1 MSKLTKETNTEG
13 FYLREDGSVSP
24 YNKSGY
30 LWTDMHNLNMEA
42 KIAAGGMWVKVAK
55 GNWERKDGF
64 VCEQCDTGVSH
75 AHPSLNST
83 PEESDYMQQEALCSW
98 KGGRK

>member
-1 MSKLTKETNTEG
+1 MSKLTKKTNPEG
-13 FYLREDGSVSP
+13 FYLREDGSVSL

-55 GNWERKDGF
+55 GKWEKKVGF
-64 VCEQCDTGVSH
+64 VCEQCDSGVRHTHS
-75 AHPSLNST
+75 SLIST
-83 PEESDYMQQEALCSW
+83 SGEQF
-98 KGGRK
+98 